1 MFKECGLIEK
11 YGSGIGRIKKFCK
24 EHNIIEPKF
33 EEIQKG
39 FQVTLYKEI
48 IQETTPITTKEKLLE
63 LIETNPSITRE
74 ALSQK
79 LDISINTV
87 KEHILKLKRSN
98 KLERIGDNRNGYWKV
113 IK

>member
-1 MFKECGLIEK
+1 MVLFKEKINNLI
-11 YGSGIGRIKKFCK
+11 G
-24 EHNIIEPKF
+24 
-33 EEIQKG
+33 QKA
-39 FQVTLYKEI
+39 
-48 IQETTPITTKEKLLE
+48 TPITTKEKLLE